1 MRDPRGGELRE
12 RELRLFAPAGRGVIV
27 ELDEPP
33 TRPLQPLD
41 EGARR
46 IVQARRRGSV
56 HPAELVKVLAP
67 ERPDRAARI
76 PRGEFIEHDLDAD
89 GAPGARSTARRR

>member
-1 MRDPRGGELRE
+1 MRDPRDGQLHE

-27 ELDEPP
+27 EIDEPA

-67 ERPDRAARI
+67 ERPDRRAGSRAASSSSTTSTPTAI
-76 PRGEFIEHDLDAD
+76 SC
-89 GAPGARSTARRR
+89 RSTARRP

>member
-1 MRDPRGGELRE
+1 MRARDGQVREL
-12 RELRLFAPAGRGVIV
+12 ELRLFATAGRGVLL
-27 ELDEPP
+27 ELEEPP
-33 TRPLQPLD
+33 ARPLQPLD

-67 ERPDRAARI
+67 ERPDRARRI
-76 PRGEFIEHDLDAD
+76 PRGEFVEHDLEGERLVPVDRPPAMN
-89 GAPGARSTARRR
+89 